1 MVEYEYAKAIFELAV
16 EEKKTE
22 LFLDYFNGIFDATS
36 SNKEFNKML
45 ASPLIDIEGKNSI
58 IQTVFKSF
66 DKTFIDFLILLVKN
80 NRFDSLKKI
89 KEEYNKLLS
98 EYNSVLKIE
107 VISSEKLTK
116 ERLKEITDSLQIR
129 YPDKKLRIEN
139 SVNPK
144 ILYGL
149 QVICNGESIDISLKT
164 RLARLKD
171 SL

>member
-22 LFLDYFNGIFDATS
+22 LFLDYFNGIFDVIS

-45 ASPLIDIEGKNSI
+45 ASPLIDIEGKSSI

-80 NRFDSLKKI
+80 NRFDFLEKI

-98 EYNSVLKIE
+98 EYNSILKIE